1 MKAVLSAALSALTLA
16 ACVYVPSEY
25 RAGPVHG
32 DPKKIVER
40 VMYEQPESKRPEYV
54 DVTDDYVEFGA
65 GSKGS
70 SRETLTGFS
79 HSSKKDVTRV
89 YYRTMVEAKLLDR
102 ASLKGHWYIVEPR
115 TAQGR
120 KLADVYVDDRKDAE
134 NFIDALMAL
143 RTAASATE

>member
-1 MKAVLSAALSALTLA
+1 MKITLSIALPALALT
-16 ACVYVPSEY
+16 ACVYVPADY
-25 RAGPVHG
+25 TAGPVHG

-40 VMYEQPESKRPEYV
+40 IMYEQPESKRPEYV
-54 DVTDDYVEFGA
+54 EVTDDYVEYGA

-70 SRETLTGFS
+70 SRETLTGYN
-79 HSSKKDVTRV
+79 HSSKKDVTRL

-120 KLADVYVDDRKDAE
+120 KLADVYVSDRKDAE

-143 RTAASATE
+143 RAAVPATD

>member
-1 MKAVLSAALSALTLA
+1 MKTAVLVPALLLT
-16 ACVYVPSEY
+16 ACVYVPSDY
-25 RAGPVHG
+25 TAGPVHG

-79 HSSKKDVTRV
+79 HSAKKDVTRV
-89 YYRTMVEAKLLDR
+89 YYQTMVEAKLLDR

-115 TAQGR
+115 AVQGR
-120 KLADVYVDDRKDAE
+120 KLADVYVADRKDAE
-134 NFIDALMAL
+134 NLIDALMAL
-143 RTAASATE
+143 RAAIPARE